1 MARLAGGV
9 TGNHPFR
16 ELGPA
21 EPSSPVLVSVPHAGR
36 DYPAGFAL
44 LSRLPIDRIRPLED
58 RYADLLVEK
67 AVERGHRAIV
77 SKVPRV
83 WVDLNRGEREF
94 DPGLIGAGARAT
106 PLPSAKVRGGLGV
119 IPRRVIGGGDIWR
132 GALSAAEFE
141 ERLTDIHRP
150 WHASIA
156 DMLGVLGGRFGGA
169 ILIDLHSMPPL
180 ATQPGVA
187 TRPQIVIGD
196 LFGRSAS
203 GRVAQAALGFVQDQ
217 GIAGTLNAPYA
228 GGHTLERHGRP
239 DRNIHALQVEI
250 DRSLYLDLL
259 LDRPGAGLARMQAFV
274 AGLATFLAAEICAS
288 PLADA
293 AE

>member
-1 MARLAGGV
+1 M
-9 TGNHPFR
+9 TGNHPYK

-21 EPSSPVLVSVPHAGR
+21 EPGSPVLISVPHAGR

-44 LSRLPIDRIRPLED
+44 LSRLSIDRIRPLED
-58 RYADLLVEK
+58 RYADLLIEK

-77 SKVPRV
+77 SKIPRV
-83 WVDLNRGEREF
+83 WIDLNRGEREY
-94 DPGLIGAGARAT
+94 DPDLIAAGGSHSQ

-119 IPRRVIGGGDIWR
+119 VPRRVIGGGDIWR
-132 GALSAAEFE
+132 GSLSAAEFE
-141 ERLTDIHRP
+141 ARLADIHRP
-150 WHASIA
+150 WHSRIA
-156 DMLGVLGGRFGGA
+156 DILGDMAGGFGGA
-169 ILIDLHSMPPL
+169 ILVDLHSMPPL
-180 ATQPGVA
+180 PIQPGIT

-196 LFGRSAS
+196 LFGRSAG

-217 GIAGTLNAPYA
+217 GIAATLNSPYA

-239 DRNIHALQVEI
+239 DRNVHALQVEI

-259 LDRPGAGLARMQAFV
+259 LDRPGAGLSRMQGFI

-288 PLADA
+288 PFAEA